1 MLKEFKEFVMRGNVM
16 DLAVGVIIGAA
27 FGNIVTSLTTN
38 FINPLINSIGGAQV
52 AGSIRLPWVDYA
64 GLDAEAVK
72 ALSLNYGDFITAV
85 INFLIIAFVL
95 FVIMKTIN
103 TIERKSKELLEKS
116 AGKVMKKVKK
126 GKKEEVVETE
136 PETKLCPY
144 CLSEIPY
151 KATKCAHCAS
161 DLEEKVE
168 K

>member
-1 MLKEFKEFVMRGNVM
+1 MLKEFKEFVMRGNVIE
-16 DLAVGVIIGAA
+16 LAVGVIIGAA

-52 AGSIRLPWVDYA
+52 AGSIRLPWVDYT
-64 GLDAEAVK
+64 GLDVEAAK

-95 FVIMKTIN
+95 FVIVKTIN
-103 TIERKSKELLEKS
+103 TIEKKSREILEKS
-116 AGKVMKKVKK
+116 AGKVMKKVKI

-161 DLEEKVE
+161 DLEKIEK
-168 K
+168 